1 MISSTI
7 MSPLHA
13 LQAKAS
19 LEALRVHIHQI
30 LIYFPYPND
39 PAKKLN
45 FPQIFRNFAQKLP
58 KMAQSGPNMTQK
70 GLKWPKNDPKW
81 PKNDPKWPKNVLQ
94 FFFDRKGVL
103 RTFSLL
109 ECMTFSEKH
118 NLSPALSN
126 DLPHDDVPVQF
137 HRQPRRLC
145 CLDFIP
151 GERWVQINSSLERPD
166 YVVGAP
172 SQEIVVHFSQLY

>member
-30 LIYFPYPND
+30 LIYFPYILKASIATPTI
-39 PAKKLN
+39 PQKRLN
-45 FPQIFRNFAQKLP
+45 FPQIFRNLAQKWPKMTQEWP
-58 KMAQSGPNMTQK
+58 KMAQKCSA
-70 GLKWPKNDPKW
+70 
-81 PKNDPKWPKNVLQ
+81 
-94 FFFDRKGVL
+94 
-103 RTFSLL
+103 TFCLTEKAVIQTLSLL
-109 ECMTFSEKH
+109 ECMIFSEKY